1 MSAKLR
7 IGIVG
12 AGKRVHEMYAPVLN
26 SNQDVEIS
34 GFWNRDAAKGQKLTE
49 AYGYTRYA
57 DLARLARDSDA
68 LVIVVN
74 SSALTQVEMECI
86 SYGKPLMAETPVW
99 TKDVVTAAQQAG
111 VPFQIA
117 EQTPWLPSEQFK
129 MQLLEDR
136 DLFGVPHT
144 VVNDFRTFEY
154 HGIAQLRRY
163 LGYDKL
169 PVEVCGM
176 SHAVP
181 MVPFTDG
188 NDVVQKGHIENWDS
202 GQIRFVTG
210 ELAIY
215 NFSSLYNRCKY
226 RSPRSL
232 RIYTDRASVVNDDNE
247 FNVRVGRADASHR
260 RMYTKV
266 DSYFPL
272 VQKTTSIVGG
282 LYEDDAREAFKQFE
296 WKPLTDHLT
305 DQQEALKV
313 LVDNFVDHVTSN
325 GKSELL
331 YDVSQ
336 GWTDFN
342 LLMAIRHSGSNK
354 RYIAR

>member
-1 MSAKLR
+1 VIGKLKV
-7 IGIVG
+7 GIVG

-26 SNQDVEIS
+26 SNPDIEVS
-34 GFWNRDAAKGQKLTE
+34 GFWNRDPVKGQKLTDTF
-49 AYGYTRYA
+49 GYTRYT
-57 DLARLARDSDA
+57 DLGKLARESEA

-74 SSALTQVEMECI
+74 SSALTQVELDCI
-86 SYGKPLMAETPVW
+86 TFGKPIMAETPVW
-99 TKDVVTAAQQAG
+99 TKDVVAAAQKAG

-129 MQLLEDR
+129 MNMIDFSE
-136 DLFGVPHT
+136 FGKPHT

-163 LGYDKL
+163 IGFDKV

-176 SHAVP
+176 SHGVP
-181 MVPFTDG
+181 MAPFRDG
-188 NDVVQKGHIENWDS
+188 NDVEQRGHIENWES
-202 GQIRFVTG
+202 GQIRFATG

-226 RSPRSL
+226 RQPRSL
-232 RIYTDRASVVNDDNE
+232 RIYTDRASIVNDDNK
-247 FNVRVGRADASHR
+247 FTIRLGHDDASYSEVGVMR
-260 RMYTKV
+260 AGNDVKTDWFRGDRFDGEGT
-266 DSYFPL
+266 L
-272 VQKTTSIVGG
+272 VATYPWQAT
-282 LYEDDAREAFKQFE
+282 
-296 WKPLTDHLT
+296 TDHLT

-313 LVDNFVDHVTSN
+313 LVDNFADHIIT
-325 GKSELL
+325 GGAQRLK

-342 LLMAIRHSGSNK
+342 LLMAIRSSGQQK
-354 RYIAR
+354 RYIHR